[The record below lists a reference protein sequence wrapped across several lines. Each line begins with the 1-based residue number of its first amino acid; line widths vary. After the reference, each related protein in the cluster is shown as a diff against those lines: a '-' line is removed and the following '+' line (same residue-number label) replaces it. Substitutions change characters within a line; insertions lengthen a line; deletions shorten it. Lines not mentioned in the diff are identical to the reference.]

1 MGIICGFYV
10 QVVALVAV
18 NLFVDCDKEVRKFY
32 QFRLLIWT

>member
-1 MGIICGFYV
+1 MGIICGLSV

-18 NLFVDCDKEVRKFY
+18 NLFVDWDKEVRKFY